1 MTLRQ
6 NLIQTTEDRLQVGL
20 GGGLLRQVNGD
31 ELALRDAADAAY
43 VKGYALTPVPADP
56 DETIATKEYVDD
68 LVAGP
73 QVSAIRSDAIT
84 ANGVKTSSV
93 SLALTAV
100 VKAVRLQVNTLF
112 DGTPTVTVADGNNSP
127 LAAFTIAEL
136 GVVGLY
142 EEAILQQVAAAGPIT
157 ITTAGY
163 GTQGSARVWIEYANS
178 PASAT

>member
-1 MTLRQ
+1 MALRQ
-6 NLIQTTEDRLQVGL
+6 NLIQTTEDRLQIGI

-31 ELALRDAADAAY
+31 EIAFRDPADGAY
-43 VKGYALTPVPADP
+43 VKSYALTPVPADP
-56 DETIATKEYVDD
+56 DETIATKEYVDG

-73 QVSAIRSDAIT
+73 QVSAIHSDAIT
-84 ANGVKTSSV
+84 GNGVKTSSV
-93 SLALTAV
+93 SLAGTAV
-100 VKAVRLQVNTLF
+100 VKAVRLQVDTLF

-127 LAAFTIAEL
+127 LATFTILEL

-142 EEAILQQVAAAGPIT
+142 EEVILQQVAAAGAVT